1 MQFIVLLPGRPTV
14 VPAVGHVIDGAP
26 VRQVRGHRPPPDA
39 FFDQAADRV
48 HVTATAALGVEV
60 FTDDPDGFI
69 ERAVAAGA
77 DGSIDEQRFPFP
89 RAAMSSVASG
99 GRSVEPVTEED
110 FWCAA

>member
-1 MQFIVLLPGRPTV
+1 
-14 VPAVGHVIDGAP
+14 

-39 FFDQAADRV
+39 FFGKAADRL

-69 ERAVAAGA
+69 ERTVAAGA
-77 DGSIDEQRFPFP
+77 DGSIDEQRFPVS
-89 RAAMSSVASG
+89 RAAMSSAASG